1 MDEASRV
8 RTVAIDAMG
17 NDLGPDEI
25 VAGIELALHRLVP
38 EQSNI
43 RLILCGSETLLRAS
57 LQNHG
62 LSQDPRIEVYP
73 TTEVIGMDEKPLIG
87 LKKKHDASM
96 VRAIEKVRDGE
107 ADAILSCGNTGALMA
122 GGTLRIRPLA
132 GVDRPALAT
141 IIPTRFTR
149 FILLDAGAN
158 PDATPLHLCHNAVLG
173 SNYARVVLGKER
185 PKVGLLTIGTEE
197 GKGSI
202 RVRETHELLKQV
214 GDRIDYRGLI
224 EGFQVFEDR
233 VDVVVCDGFVGNI
246 VLKVCESL
254 FKMLKG
260 YLKDELSKNWLRK
273 AGALLSL
280 GAYNEIKNTLNPSQF
295 GAAPLLGLKAP
306 VLKAH
311 GSSNRES
318 IAGAIRVVLDTVRLD
333 MTEHIQEDIRIINER
348 LIPDESSL
356 RSVTVG
362 V

>member
-1 MDEASRV
+1 MAIDDASRA

-25 VAGIELALHRLVP
+25 VAGIRIALNRLAP
-38 EQSNI
+38 DQADI
-43 RLILCGSETLLRAS
+43 RLILCGNQDLLHPS
-57 LQNHG
+57 LKEHG
-62 LSQDPRIEVYP
+62 LGRDSRIEVHP

-122 GGTLRIRPLA
+122 GGTLRIRPMA

-158 PDATPLHLCHNAVLG
+158 PDATAMHLCHNAILG

-197 GKGSI
+197 GKGSV
-202 RVRETHELLKQV
+202 RVRETHEMLKRID
-214 GDRIDYRGLI
+214 DRIDYRGLI

-260 YLKDELSKNWLRK
+260 YLKDELSQNWLRK
-273 AGALLSL
+273 AGALLSM
-280 GAYNEIKNTLNPSQF
+280 GAFNEIKETLNPSQF
-295 GAAPLLGLKAP
+295 GAAPLLGLRAP

-318 IAGAIRVVLDTVRLD
+318 IAGAIGVVLDTVRLD
-333 MTEHIQEDIRIINER
+333 MTEHIQEDIRIINDR
-348 LIPDESSL
+348 LIPEEDAA
-356 RSVTVG
+356 VTV
-362 V
+362 